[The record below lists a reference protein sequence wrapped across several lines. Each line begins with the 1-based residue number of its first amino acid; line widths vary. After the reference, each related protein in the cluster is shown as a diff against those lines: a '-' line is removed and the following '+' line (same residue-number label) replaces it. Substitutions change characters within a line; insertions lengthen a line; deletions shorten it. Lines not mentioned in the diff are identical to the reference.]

1 VLWKSLVLCQ
11 SKFSRLSG
19 SIRMHEI
26 SFGMSLLVHQRAFG
40 FFTIRSMEAMGNIW
54 PSNVLL
60 RWGQLLSYRHPR
72 LQLGLFLIAD
82 KVLSNTPVSHVVA
95 QEAKQLAVIIHL

>member
-1 VLWKSLVLCQ
+1 MEEPRSV
-11 SKFSRLSG
+11 
-19 SIRMHEI
+19 SIRIEPLI
-26 SFGMSLLVHQRAFG
+26 CQYPDARDLVWYADSG
-40 FFTIRSMEAMGNIW
+40 ATTSIRDLHCSINGSNGEYL

-60 RWGQLLSYRHPR
+60 QWGQPLSYQHPR

-95 QEAKQLAVIIHL
+95 QEAKLLVVIMHR

>member
-1 VLWKSLVLCQ
+1 MEEPRSVSIEIQPLICQYPDARDLVWYAV
-11 SKFSRLSG
+11 SMTPT
-19 SIRMHEI
+19 SIRALHYSI
-26 SFGMSLLVHQRAFG
+26 N
-40 FFTIRSMEAMGNIW
+40 EAMGNIW